1 MTVTIRQLYKLWGKC
16 VQDLGRHDLWD
27 RLGGQALVMISRCY
41 PKIIINQSYLALQA
55 IPQIAER

>member
-1 MTVTIRQLYKLWGKC
+1 MCSRFRRY
-16 VQDLGRHDLWD
+16 DLWD
-27 RLGGQALVMISRCY
+27 RLGGQVLAMISQCY

>member
-16 VQDLGRHDLWD
+16 VQDLGLYDLWD

-41 PKIIINQSYLALQA
+41 LKIIINQSYLALQA

>member
-1 MTVTIRQLYKLWGKC
+1 MCSRFRRY
-16 VQDLGRHDLWD
+16 DLRD
-27 RLGGQALVMISRCY
+27 RLGGQVLAMISQCY